1 MTTPRNPKRTRE
13 LLLQAAF
20 QEIYKSGFRGTDLQK
35 ILETAGVTK
44 GALYHHF
51 HSKEALGYA
60 VVDELI
66 AGLIR
71 DRWLRPLQNA
81 ENPIDALVG
90 TVQSTSL
97 NPDDLRCGCPLNN
110 LAQEMSPVDE
120 GFRKRLAKL
129 FRNWQG
135 GIAAAL
141 RNGQK
146 RGVVRG
152 GVEPSETARFLIA
165 LYEGYTSLA
174 KTLQDGRVLQ
184 SGTRNMTRSL
194 ESLRPRRRQ
203 TRAMP
208 SR

>member
-1 MTTPRNPKRTRE
+1 MFMACRKGPSRIVTTPRNPKRTRE

-51 HSKEALGYA
+51 DSKEALGYA

-66 AGLIR
+66 AGVIR

-135 GIAAAL
+135 GIAAAYPPVAGHNPAEL
-141 RNGQK
+141 PNEANN
-146 RGVVRG
+146 VPVFN
-152 GVEPSETARFLIA
+152 SA
-165 LYEGYTSLA
+165 
-174 KTLQDGRVLQ
+174 D
-184 SGTRNMTRSL
+184 
-194 ESLRPRRRQ
+194 
-203 TRAMP
+203 
-208 SR
+208 